1 MCSRFDLRW
10 YGRIAAAYVQRS
22 TYIFLRIKVVDTC
35 GLMSE
40 QVASRRNAGFIAEWK
55 VRSEKSS
62 PESTMLTGIVMY
74 FKSVAENS
82 WLNPE
87 IYLGRNG

>member
-1 MCSRFDLRW
+1 
-10 YGRIAAAYVQRS
+10 
-22 TYIFLRIKVVDTC
+22 
-35 GLMSE
+35 MSE
-40 QVASRRNAGFIAEWK
+40 QVASGRNAGFIAQWK

-62 PESTMLTGIVMY
+62 PESTVLTGIAMY

-82 WLNPE
+82 CLDPE

>member
-1 MCSRFDLRW
+1 M
-10 YGRIAAAYVQRS
+10 QRS

-40 QVASRRNAGFIAEWK
+40 QVASGRNAAFIAEWK

-62 PESTMLTGIVMY
+62 PESTTLTGVVMY
-74 FKSVAENS
+74 FKSIAENS
-82 WLNPE
+82 CLDPE
-87 IYLGRNG
+87 IYLGHNG